1 MVRTCPANELHIHVL
16 HVVLDTCAKWTMWA
30 NANRSMPTHRP
41 PGLTA
46 AWSGLAAAV
55 GVITETNAEKAI
67 EELKAYE
74 VSALNGGQLVVQ
86 SAH

>member
-1 MVRTCPANELHIHVL
+1 MPITACPHIE
-16 HVVLDTCAKWTMWA
+16 
-30 NANRSMPTHRP
+30 P

-46 AWSGLAAAV
+46 ASGLAAAV

-74 VSALNGGQLVVQ
+74 VSALNGGQLDVQ